1 MADRIRRIA
10 PAAVALPVLF
20 LVMSG
25 MARANTIT
33 VTSLSDIGATSI
45 CILRDAITA
54 ANSMTATNGCAAG
67 SGTDSI
73 VFEPGLTGT
82 ITLESTLP
90 TITDSNLTITGPT
103 GAPGITIS
111 GGGNVQVMEV
121 GGGATLLQNLT
132 IADGSFPGGNGGGI
146 ENTSTLTVTNC
157 TFFDNRTSDENGGG
171 IYNSGTLMVTN
182 STFSGNSVLAGE
194 GGGIENVGTL
204 TVTNSTFSGNS
215 AHGGGGGIENFGG
228 TLTVTNSTFSGN
240 TANEGGGIDNDG
252 ALTVTNSTFSGNGV
266 GDVGGGIAN
275 FDKLTV
281 TNSTFSGNSAGTG
294 GGGIRNGA
302 TATLKGTI
310 LAAEPD
316 GGNCDGPI
324 GDADYNISD
333 DASCDF
339 TEAPSGKS
347 INGSTTLNLDPA
359 GLQNNGGPT
368 QTIALEDD
376 SEAVHFIP
384 VLDCTDQESPPMQL
398 TTDQRGFPRPDPG
411 NPNFCDAGAFELQTT
426 PIVISASGERL
437 QIVHSSTPSGNLLNT
452 SFTFTE
458 LGFPA
463 CDAGDDPFNGIDVAI
478 EPGSCAASGPDA
490 IGFFLNSWAVQTVNH
505 QIYGT
510 LSSIDPPENLT
521 VRMVE
526 LPTPAAPAC
535 GEWTINIEFTGVDLT
550 PLGDGPFALILRNP
564 DGDAGCFD
572 ITNAIVGNQIDPPTR
587 TVRRG
592 VRK

>member
-490 IGFFLNSWAVQTVNH
+490 IGFFLNSWAVQNVNH

-535 GEWTINIEFTGVDLT
+535 GEWTINLEFTGVDLT

>member
-535 GEWTINIEFTGVDLT
+535 GEWTINLEFTGVDLT